1 MPGTISDIQA
11 LDIRF
16 PTSRSGDG
24 SDATYTDP
32 DYSATY
38 VIIRTNADDGL
49 EGHGLTFT
57 IGRGNEICVA
67 AVEALK
73 PVLLGRSASDC
84 FAEMGRVWRDLVGDT
99 QLRWLGPEKGVI
111 HLATAALVNA
121 LWDLYAKTEAKPLWK
136 LLSDMSPEEL
146 VALVDFRYLTD
157 ALTPDEALE
166 MLREKAATRG
176 DREAE
181 MRRDGLP
188 SYITCGW
195 MGYSDEKFAN
205 LCDEAV
211 AAGFSHVKLT
221 VGADIS
227 DDLRR
232 LKIAR
237 EQIGPDRRLMV
248 DANQRWDVG
257 EAIEWIGR
265 MAEYDLWFVE
275 EPTSPDDILG
285 HAAIGRA
292 VAPIRVATGEHVHNR
307 TMFKQYMQAGGLSVC
322 QLDSCRLGGVNEVV
336 AVLLLAAK
344 FGIPVCP
351 HAGGVGLPEYVQ
363 HLSLFDYICVSGDLT
378 DRVVEYVDHLHEHF
392 VDPAVTRNGRYVV
405 PEQPGYSATMH
416 AESLRRHEF
425 PGGAEWAGR

>member
-1 MPGTISDIQA
+1 MATITDIEA

-16 PTSRSGDG
+16 PTSRTGDG
-24 SDATYTDP
+24 SDAMYTDP
-32 DYSATY
+32 DYSAAY
-38 VIIRTNADDGL
+38 VIVHTDAGDGL

-67 AVEALK
+67 AVEALT
-73 PVLLGRSASDC
+73 PLLIGRDTAEC
-84 FAEMGRVWRDLVGDT
+84 FADMGGVWRELVGDT

-121 LWDLYAKTEAKPLWK
+121 LWDLYAKQEGKPLWK
-136 LLSDMSPEEL
+136 LLSDMTPEQL

-157 ALTPDEALE
+157 ALTPDQALKI
-166 MLREKAATRG
+166 LRSRAATRAE
-176 DREAE
+176 REAE

-195 MGYSDEKFAN
+195 MGYSDDKFAA
-205 LCDEAV
+205 LCDAAV
-211 AAGFSHVKLT
+211 AEGFTHIKLT
-221 VGADIS
+221 VGADLA

-237 EQIGPDRRLMV
+237 QQVGPDRKLMV

-257 EAIEWIGR
+257 EAIEWIGQ

-285 HAAIGRA
+285 HAAISRA
-292 VAPIRVATGEHVHNR
+292 IAPIRVATGEHVHNR
-307 TMFKQYMQAGGLSVC
+307 TMFKQYMQAGAMGIC

-336 AVLLLAAK
+336 AVLLLAAR

-351 HAGGVGLPEYVQ
+351 HSGGVGLPEYVQ

-378 DRVVEYVDHLHEHF
+378 DRFVEYVDHLHEHF
-392 VDPAVTRNGRYVV
+392 VDPAVTRHGRYVV
-405 PEQPGYSATMH
+405 PESPGYSATMH
-416 AESLRRHEF
+416 PESLRRHAF
-425 PGGAEWAGR
+425 PGGEEWAASR